1 MSRIQ
6 TQKGA
11 LRYNDPVTGQPVIDF
26 PKEMIGAAYG
36 RSESRTAKR
45 ARSRWSQ
52 GAMNAGKGDM
62 PRPRTAAQKATAD
75 ESWLNAFCIFH
86 KDGDT
91 SCACFECRNGSTRV

>member
-1 MSRIQ
+1 MSRIE

-45 ARSRWSQ
+45 ARNRWTQ

-62 PRPRTAAQKATAD
+62 PRPRTPEQKRMAD
-75 ESWLNAFCIFH
+75 ETWLRAFCTRFTT
-86 KDGDT
+86 GDP
-91 SCACFECRNGSTRV
+91 SCNCFECRNG